1 MAKKGTMAAVAV
13 LATCA
18 GTADGRKITLSVKT
32 ADLHEFREAARLAV
46 ELGAN
51 HLTAT
56 QIEPSMWA
64 WNVNRHDPYPNW
76 GLQNPTVFKFV
87 VPDELKAYLPEDYAR
102 RNLDTLKG
110 RAAILRE
117 FGLKASFNGMEP
129 AYLPER
135 VYLDHPEWRG
145 PRCDQARRA
154 RSEYY
159 APCLDNPEMYAIYHK
174 AVVELCRACPFDA
187 FSFLTNDSGGGLCW
201 CEGLYPGRNGPA
213 ACRDIPV
220 GLRISRFL
228 SLFQDAACEAGLG
241 NVEADVQSIHPSD
254 MAQALAL
261 LKPGQSVNNHTATSA
276 ARTVAVGV
284 SGYGDHTFPVFL
296 LPRLGAYARMMQTAQ
311 NATDANLGIVFRS
324 LEDKEAIRFVAKWFG
339 KMKPGP
345 AGRADALMDLATEFA
360 GETEEAAGL
369 AEIWDIIERMEERLD
384 HLETG
389 GHVFLLGTVCQ
400 RWLTRPF
407 VAFPAELRPEE
418 KTYYRQYQFQAQTEA
433 DADNMVDLQANC
445 WLQGYG
451 AANLVEKNAA
461 RVLELA
467 GYSIAI
473 ADEIAARGGPYAA
486 KAKILSARLRAYRC
500 LVRNACNAVRF
511 QDLMDRTDREKPP
524 VDTSPA
530 IDEQGDIQLYKVNQL
545 VRDEIDNTLEL
556 IHLIETT
563 PAKVIET
570 AHAEEFACS
579 MMLEPDLVASLR
591 RKIAIMEAHRRDFL
605 RLYKSYN
612 K

>member
-1 MAKKGTMAAVAV
+1 MEKDSTTQ
-13 LATCA
+13 ATSPE
-18 GTADGRKITLSVKT
+18 TATGRKITLSVQT
-32 ADLHEFREAARLAV
+32 ADLGEFRKVAQLAV

-56 QIEPSMWA
+56 QIEPAMWA

-76 GLQNPTVFKFV
+76 GLRNPTVFKFV
-87 VPDELKAYLPEDYAR
+87 VPDELKAYLPEDYAK

-110 RAAILRE
+110 RAAILKE
-117 FGLKASFNGMEP
+117 FGLKAAFFAMEP
-129 AYLPER
+129 AYLPEQ

-159 APCLDNPEMYAIYHK
+159 APCLDNPEMFAIYYK

-187 FSFLTNDSGGGLCW
+187 FVIMTNDSGGGLCW
-201 CEGLYPGRNGPA
+201 CEGLYPGKNGPA
-213 ACRDIPV
+213 ACRHIPT
-220 GLRISRFL
+220 GQRISRFL
-228 SLFQDAACEAGLG
+228 SLFQDAAREAGLG
-241 NVEADVQSIHPSD
+241 NVEADVNHINPVDVAQS
-254 MAQALAL
+254 LAV
-261 LKPGQSVNNHTATSA
+261 LKPGQSVNNRTATSA
-276 ARTVAVGV
+276 ARTLPIGV
-284 SGYGDHTFPVFL
+284 TGYKDYTFPVFL
-296 LPRLGAYARMMQTAQ
+296 LPRLGAFARMAQAAQ
-311 NATDANLGIVFRS
+311 NAPDANLEFIFRS
-324 LEDKEAIRFVAKWFG
+324 IEDEEAIRFVGKWLG

-345 AGRADALMDLATEFA
+345 AGRADALMDLATELTGNA
-360 GETEEAAGL
+360 EDAAGL
-369 AEIWDIIERMEERLD
+369 AEIWDIIERMVERFE
-384 HLETG
+384 HLQTG
-389 GHVFLLGTVCQ
+389 GHIFLLGTVCQ

-407 VAFPAELRPEE
+407 VAFPAELQPEE

-433 DADNMVDLQANC
+433 NADDMSDLQANC
-445 WLQGYG
+445 WLKGFG
-451 AANLVEKNAA
+451 AANLVEKNSL
-461 RVLELA
+461 RVIGLA
-467 GYSIAI
+467 NESIAI
-473 ADEIAARGGPYAA
+473 ADGIASRGGPYAA
-486 KAKILSARLRAYRC
+486 KARILSARLRAYRC

-511 QDLMDRTDREKPP
+511 QDFMDRADRVNPP

-556 IHLIETT
+556 IHLIEKT
-563 PAKVIET
+563 PAKVIDT
-570 AHAEEFACS
+570 ASAEEFTCS

-591 RKIAIMEAHRRDFL
+591 RKIAVMEAHRRDFL